1 MTLRQVTWEQ
11 VVNSSV
17 TGIRR
22 SAKVPVASRR
32 RLEIA
37 WTCASLLALIVS
49 WDAAMRLDEKVPLPR
64 LRVAQE
70 TDPQRVEWTG
80 Q

>member
-22 SAKVPVASRR
+22 SAKAAVASRR
-32 RLEIA
+32 RLEIV
-37 WTCASLLALIVS
+37 WTCVSLVALIVS
-49 WDAAMRLDEKVPLPR
+49 WDAAMRLDERVPLPR

-70 TDPQRVEWTG
+70 MEPQRVE
-80 Q
+80 

>member
-1 MTLRQVTWEQ
+1 MTPRQVTWEQ

-17 TGIRR
+17 TGLRR
-22 SAKVPVASRR
+22 LVKGPVLTRR

-70 TDPQRVEWTG
+70 MEPQRAEWIS